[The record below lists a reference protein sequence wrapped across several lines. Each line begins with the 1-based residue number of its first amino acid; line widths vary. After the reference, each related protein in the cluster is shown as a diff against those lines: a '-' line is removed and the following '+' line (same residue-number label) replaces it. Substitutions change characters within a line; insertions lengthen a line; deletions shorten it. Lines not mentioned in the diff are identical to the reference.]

1 MPLFFT
7 LFKLVDDNIALV
19 CEFTKAVVIAVI
31 LVEMRSFTVVLV
43 VLSRYLDHLRSFAV
57 VFGRFRGRS
66 RSSLLLNIYQT
77 EPTLKVVLMRYLLSF
92 F

>member
-31 LVEMRSFTVVLV
+31 LVEMRSFTVVL
-43 VLSRYLDHLRSFAV
+43 SRFKSLFRPFAV
-57 VFGRFRGRS
+57 VRGRF

-77 EPTLKVVLMRYLLSF
+77 EPTLKVVLMRYLLSLF
-92 F
+92 

>member
-31 LVEMRSFTVVLV
+31 LVEMRSFTVVL
-43 VLSRYLDHLRSFAV
+43 SRFKSLFRPFAIV
-57 VFGRFRGRS
+57 RGRFRSFS
-66 RSSLLLNIYQT
+66 RSFT
-77 EPTLKVVLMRYLLSF
+77 VVPTIEYLSN
-92 F
+92 